1 MGADV
6 QMDYEVME
14 KMRDVFKNGSDQ
26 IGETLNVMNNLAQ
39 MMEQGAL
46 LGDGGDLFAQALRSR
61 LAKKLQNLQRKFAE
75 LSQDVNGAVR
85 DLRDGDKEAASR
97 FKG

>member
-26 IGETLNVMNNLAQ
+26 LGETLNVMNNLAQ

-46 LGDGGDLFAQALRSR
+46 LGDGGELFAQALRSR

>member
-14 KMRDVFKNGSDQ
+14 KMRDVFKIGSDQ
-26 IGETLNVMNNLAQ
+26 LGETLNVMNNLAQ

-46 LGDGGDLFAQALRSR
+46 LGDGGELFAQALRAR